1 MAQNNE
7 NFSTMILHEARELR
21 LRMFARKAH
30 LALTKKRFD
39 EFGEMSDTGRQDMVI
54 NGQHSTKLTQ
64 LNWKRIIFSL
74 LGNNIA
80 PRDVLVPL
88 RANEDSGLLNDSR
101 FESIILNQQ
110 S

>member
-1 MAQNNE
+1 MAENNE
-7 NFSTMILHEARELR
+7 NFSTMVLHEARELR
-21 LRMFARKAH
+21 VRMFAGKDH

-54 NGQHSTKLTQ
+54 NGQHFTKLTQ
-64 LNWKRIIFSL
+64 LNWTRILFSL

-101 FESIILNQQ
+101 FQSFTLNEQ

>member
-1 MAQNNE
+1 MAENNE
-7 NFSTMILHEARELR
+7 NFSTMVLHEARELR
-21 LRMFARKAH
+21 VRMFAGKAH

-54 NGQHSTKLTQ
+54 NGQHFTKLTQ
-64 LNWKRIIFSL
+64 LNWTRILFSL

-88 RANEDSGLLNDSR
+88 RANEESGLLNDSR
-101 FESIILNQQ
+101 FQSIILNEQ